1 MKLIQDLLSCQNGF
15 GSVGFI
21 PEATLP
27 EPRAAQ
33 IVELRATILD
43 RQVIFLLRILGSSSR
58 ETVIMFEIRVQ
69 RLVTTGN
76 GDDSD
81 MSKENAAAE
90 IVLQNYDKQQV
101 IQGRLCYE
109 NPDIGEESLA
119 SVKLMNGHIT
129 K

>member
-1 MKLIQDLLSCQNGF
+1 
-15 GSVGFI
+15 
-21 PEATLP
+21 
-27 EPRAAQ
+27 
-33 IVELRATILD
+33 
-43 RQVIFLLRILGSSSR
+43 
-58 ETVIMFEIRVQ
+58 MFEIRVQ

-76 GDDSD
+76 GDGSD